1 MTDNFDFDIHVTI
14 NDRWQLGYGQKERG
28 DEIKQR
34 CVYAV
39 KNILE
44 EHGFKEY
51 REDFWVSA

>member
-1 MTDNFDFDIHVTI
+1 MSDHFEFNIHVTI
-14 NDRWQLGYGQKERG
+14 NDRSVLAYEQKERG

-51 REDFWVSA
+51 RDEFWVNA